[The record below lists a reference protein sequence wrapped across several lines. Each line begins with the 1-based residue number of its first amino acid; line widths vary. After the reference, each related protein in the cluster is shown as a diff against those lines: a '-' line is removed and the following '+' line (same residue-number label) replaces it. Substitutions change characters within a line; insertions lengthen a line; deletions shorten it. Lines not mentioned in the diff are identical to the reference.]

1 MPRVNRS
8 EIVATDEVQA
18 FHLVNR
24 CVRKSFLC
32 GKDLQ
37 TGRDFSH
44 RKNWIRDR
52 LEELAGI
59 FAIEILS
66 YSVMDNHVHV
76 VVKTRP
82 DLVRSWSDGQTALR
96 WWNLFPQRRHQDGTP
111 AVPTEQE
118 LHAIQIDRSRLIQ
131 LRKRLSCV
139 SWFMRCLAE
148 PIARRANREEETTGR
163 FWDGRFFAQPLL
175 DEAAIAACIAYVELN
190 ALRARTAHTLEE
202 SEFNSARDRIDD
214 RKAASAIR
222 GSQQKRKA
230 VEGSRA
236 GWLSPIELR
245 HDLKKS
251 ELSGSKRRASNQ
263 GCLPMSQD
271 QYLTLLDW
279 TGRQTHRGK
288 PGATPVDA
296 PPILERLGMDPNHW
310 LAIVRDFRKVF
321 RFEAGRPESRLVFR
335 QQRKQRRS
343 AASTV

>member
-52 LEELAGI
+52 LEQLAGI

-82 DLVRSWSDGQTALR
+82 DLVRSWSDRQTALR

-118 LHAIQIDRSRLIQ
+118 LRAIQIDRSRLIQ

-190 ALRARTAHTLEE
+190 ALRLE
-202 SEFNSARDRIDD
+202 
-214 RKAASAIR
+214 
-222 GSQQKRKA
+222 
-230 VEGSRA
+230 
-236 GWLSPIELR
+236 WP
-245 HDLKKS
+245 
-251 ELSGSKRRASNQ
+251 
-263 GCLPMSQD
+263 
-271 QYLTLLDW
+271 
-279 TGRQTHRGK
+279 THS
-288 PGATPVDA
+288 
-296 PPILERLGMDPNHW
+296 
-310 LAIVRDFRKVF
+310 RKV
-321 RFEAGRPESRLVFR
+321 S
-335 QQRKQRRS
+335 
-343 AASTV
+343 STVRVIESTIARRPRQFADLNRNGKQLSALDQGGCHRLNCDTT